1 VTTGTAP
8 GSAGRPGADLVPAS
22 PAALRPPE
30 ARGRTEI
37 ADRVLER
44 IAARAVSEVDQAG
57 GAARRLL
64 GVPLGRDTMR
74 AAPRATAHVD
84 GQIATVQLRMSVT
97 YPAPIREVTRRVRDQ
112 IITRVGELTGLDVR
126 QVDIEIARLIR
137 PGTEP
142 RRVQ

>member
-1 VTTGTAP
+1 MITDTDA
-8 GSAGRPGADLVPAS
+8 GSAGRPGAELVPAS

-30 ARGRTEI
+30 TRGRTEI

-44 IAARAVSEVDQAG
+44 IAARAVTEVDQAG

-64 GVPLGRDTMR
+64 GVPLGRDTEH

-84 GQIATVQLRMSVT
+84 GQLATLQVSMSVV
-97 YPAPIREVTRRVRDQ
+97 YPAPIRQVTRRVRDQ
-112 IITRVGELTGLDVR
+112 IITRVGELTGLEVR

-137 PGTEP
+137 PGEDR
-142 RRVQ
+142 RRVL